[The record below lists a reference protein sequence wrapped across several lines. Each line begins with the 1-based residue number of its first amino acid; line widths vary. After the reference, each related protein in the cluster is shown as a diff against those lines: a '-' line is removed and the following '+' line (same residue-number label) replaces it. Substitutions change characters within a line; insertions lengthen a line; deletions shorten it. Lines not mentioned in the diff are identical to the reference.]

1 MSTHY
6 SFQTAVLQVATLR
19 GPSVKLG
26 HAFVRLASLHRG
38 VVKPAVSGTGRGGRG
53 GSCQAADAAGKGRGG
68 RGKGGRAAG
77 RGGRGAV

>member
-1 MSTHY
+1 M
-6 SFQTAVLQVATLR
+6 ATLR

-26 HAFVRLASLHRG
+26 HAFVRLASLHLG
-38 VVKPAVSGTGRGGRG
+38 VVLERPHAVLVGLQLD
-53 GSCQAADAAGKGRGG
+53 QATDAAGKGRGG